1 MVTKKQEKEAKN
13 TFFDGVYHFA
23 VGRRKAAVAQ
33 VRVYCDKVGVDNAGL
48 VVNGKVFDRYFMTN
62 TQKESFLGALKV
74 TGLYEKCSVSV
85 VVKGGGLSG
94 QADAARL
101 GIARALVKY
110 DDALRSV
117 LRAQGFLTRDARV
130 VERKKPGLR
139 KARRAPQWAKR

>member
-1 MVTKKQEKEAKN
+1 MVTKKQGKEAKN

-33 VRVYCDKVGVDNAGL
+33 VRVYCDKAGVDNTGL

-62 TQKESFLGALKV
+62 TQKESFLGALKA

-101 GIARALVKY
+101 GIARALIKY